1 MEAFADKRRRMVDN
15 QIAARGIIDQA
26 VLQAMRTVPREL
38 FVPDAAVE
46 FAYED
51 TPLPIEE
58 GQTISQPYVVALMVA
73 ALTLTPRD
81 RVLEVGAGSGYAAA
95 VLSRIAA
102 EVYAIERHEALA
114 ELVKRRMRELG
125 FDNVH
130 VLHGDGTLGWRG
142 HAPYDAIVV
151 AAGGPVVPEALRA
164 QLAIGG
170 RLVIPVGTTP
180 RTQELMRVTRTGQT
194 QYREEELGGVQF
206 VPLIGAQGWEEP
218 GAVREI
224 ARPARGQGSIP
235 DLLRETVEP
244 VDGIESVKLDAL
256 LDRIGD
262 ARVVLLGEATHGT
275 SEFYQMRARVT
286 RELIVHRG
294 FRAVAV
300 EADWPDAARIDRY
313 VRHLTPM
320 GTRQESPFSRFPTW
334 MWRNQEVH
342 EFVEWLRHYNAE
354 AADPARRVSF
364 HGLDLYS
371 LYASAAAV
379 VGYLERV
386 DPAAASLARKRYG
399 CLTPWERDPATYGR
413 AALTGQY
420 RTCEGDVVAALRD
433 LLTRRLDYSQRD
445 GELFLDAAQNA
456 RLVANAEQYYR
467 TLYYGSTASWNLRDQ
482 HMFETLDS
490 LLAFHGPEARIVV
503 WEHNSHI
510 GDSAATEMAAR
521 GEHNVGR
528 LCRAAYRENT
538 YLVGFGTDHGTVAA
552 ASDWDA
558 PVEIMDVRPAH
569 RESYERLCHDAAV
582 PAFLLPLRDPVRE
595 AVREELRA
603 PRLERA
609 IGVIYRPESE
619 LASHYFQASLSG
631 QFDEYVWF
639 DRTAA
644 VMPLG
649 QMQTAG
655 MPETYPFGV

>member
-73 ALTLTPRD
+73 ALKLTPRD

-114 ELVKRRMRELG
+114 ELAKRRMRELG

-130 VLHGDGTLGWRG
+130 VLHGDGTLGWRA

-244 VDGIESVKLDAL
+244 VEDLQDE
-256 LDRIGD
+256 
-262 ARVVLLGEATHGT
+262 
-275 SEFYQMRARVT
+275 
-286 RELIVHRG
+286 RG
-294 FRAVAV
+294 LHVAV
-300 EADWPDAARIDRY
+300 GHHVLA
-313 VRHLTPM
+313 
-320 GTRQESPFSRFPTW
+320 G
-334 MWRNQEVH
+334 
-342 EFVEWLRHYNAE
+342 VEGR
-354 AADPARRVSF
+354 D
-364 HGLDLYS
+364 DLCFDVGG
-371 LYASAAAV
+371 AV
-379 VGYLERV
+379 
-386 DPAAASLARKRYG
+386 
-399 CLTPWERDPATYGR
+399 
-413 AALTGQY
+413 
-420 RTCEGDVVAALRD
+420 
-433 LLTRRLDYSQRD
+433 
-445 GELFLDAAQNA
+445 
-456 RLVANAEQYYR
+456 
-467 TLYYGSTASWNLRDQ
+467 
-482 HMFETLDS
+482 
-490 LLAFHGPEARIVV
+490 
-503 WEHNSHI
+503 
-510 GDSAATEMAAR
+510 
-521 GEHNVGR
+521 
-528 LCRAAYRENT
+528 
-538 YLVGFGTDHGTVAA
+538 
-552 ASDWDA
+552 
-558 PVEIMDVRPAH
+558 
-569 RESYERLCHDAAV
+569 
-582 PAFLLPLRDPVRE
+582 
-595 AVREELRA
+595 
-603 PRLERA
+603 
-609 IGVIYRPESE
+609 
-619 LASHYFQASLSG
+619 SG
-631 QFDEYVWF
+631 Q
-639 DRTAA
+639 
-644 VMPLG
+644 G
-649 QMQTAG
+649 
-655 MPETYPFGV
+655 